1 MKIILAIL
9 TILGGFVL
17 WNIFSKQSQNPKLLT
32 TAQRN
37 DVNNAT
43 LAAYSQIMPP
53 IAQLARVPLTNGNLR
68 MVDPVMPQ
76 FVYPDVISQNGN
88 N

>member
-1 MKIILAIL
+1 MKIFLFIA
-9 TILGGFVL
+9 TALGLVVL
-17 WNIFSKQSQNPKLLT
+17 WQVFNRQATNPKLLT

-43 LAAYSQIMPP
+43 LAAYMAIMPP